1 MNILI
6 TGAKGQLGQDCA
18 RVLGTGSTVYAFGSE
33 DLDIADREQ
42 VRHIMQTIKPQTV
55 VNCAAYTAV
64 DACEQERDKC
74 WRVNAHGPEI
84 LATAC
89 AESNARLVH
98 ISTDY
103 VFDGKKPIPHP
114 YTEKDQVAPL
124 SQYGSSKLAGEEN
137 IRARLANHLIL
148 RTAWLYGIGGRNFLK
163 TMLRLAVTDPGR
175 TIRVVND
182 QFGALTWTYRLAQ
195 QIKVLLSAE
204 LTGTIHATAE
214 GYCSWYE
221 GARLFLEAMR
231 VPFALEP
238 CSTAEYPTPACR
250 PANSILENNV
260 LRTHG
265 LNRMTAWQDDV
276 AAFAG
281 QYYNELLTEA
291 RL

>member
-1 MNILI
+1 M
-6 TGAKGQLGQDCA
+6 
-18 RVLGTGSTVYAFGSE
+18 LGTGSTVYAFGSE

-42 VRHIMQTIKPQTV
+42 VLHIMQTIKPQAV

-64 DACEQERDKC
+64 DACERERDKC
-74 WRVNAHGPEI
+74 WRVNAHGPGI
-84 LATAC
+84 LAAAC

-103 VFDGKKPIPHP
+103 VFDGKKPLPHP
-114 YTEKDQVAPL
+114 YTEMDQVAPL

-137 IRARLANHLIL
+137 IRDRLANHLIL

-182 QFGALTWTYRLAQ
+182 QFGALTWTYRLAL
-195 QIKVLLSAE
+195 QIKVLLGAE

-221 GARLFLEAMR
+221 GARQFLEAMR
-231 VPFALEP
+231 VPFSLEP
-238 CSTAEYPTPACR
+238 CSTAEYPTPASR
-250 PANSILENNV
+250 PANSILENTV

-265 LNRMTAWQDDV
+265 LNRMAAWQDDV